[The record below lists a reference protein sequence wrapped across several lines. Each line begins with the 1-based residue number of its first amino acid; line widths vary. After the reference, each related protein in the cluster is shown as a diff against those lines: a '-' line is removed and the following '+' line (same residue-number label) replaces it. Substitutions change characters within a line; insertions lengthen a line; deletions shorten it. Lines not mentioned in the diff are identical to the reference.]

1 MWKAKRNYFRLAN
14 KQGSKRGNRMEGK
27 VGKCFRL
34 RLSEQK
40 PKKKRQEQKADAK
53 IIFGKVS
60 RLKSF

>member
-40 PKKKRQEQKADAK
+40 PKKK
-53 IIFGKVS
+53 GKS
-60 RLKSF
+60 KRRMPKSFLAKSQD